1 LISKPIIFSIQPIP
15 NDPSP
20 QKRSP
25 LEKLAVAQKLRKDR
39 HENIYTLPNL
49 ITLSRI
55 ATTPFI
61 GYFILQGNFIWAT
74 SLLFYAGV
82 SDLVHL

>member
-1 LISKPIIFSIQPIP
+1 MQP
-15 NDPSP
+15 PSDAGQP
-20 QKRSP
+20 QKSP
-25 LEKLAVAQKLRKDR
+25 LEKLADAQKLRVDR

-55 ATTPFI
+55 AATPVI
-61 GYFILQGNFIWAT
+61 GYFILQGDFIWAT

-82 SDLVHL
+82 SDLVREYRTLL